1 MKLLNE
7 IVKTEN
13 AYLDRLA
20 QIQEQVDLWMK
31 EISKEKRLGLKPM
44 DQMIA
49 EADPY
54 NSADKPAG
62 DPASDSVEF
71 TPTAGVAKP
80 EQPPHVQGQQA
91 SRIHLI
97 YNPATGEIEGTTKT
111 PMLSRPPAQYMEANA
126 EQVSGALKH
135 LEKMNPKLADLLVS
149 GRMSVW
155 IPRAAANA
163 GPSSVK
169 HLGLNTNPNIETRGN
184 TNTMKMSPE
193 KLAAAQAA
201 ASKMK
206 VA

>member
-1 MKLLNE
+1 MKLLNT
-7 IVKTEN
+7 IVKKEN
-13 AYLDRLA
+13 EYLDRFA
-20 QIQEQVDLWMK
+20 QIQEQVDIWMK
-31 EISKEKRLGLKPM
+31 EISAEKRLGLKPM
-44 DQMIA
+44 DQMVA

-54 NSADKPAG
+54 NSAEKPQV
-62 DPASDSVEF
+62 DPANDTVEF

-80 EQPPHVQGQQA
+80 EQPPHVQGQSA

-97 YNPATGEIEGTTKT
+97 YNPTTGEIEGTTKT
-111 PMLSRPPAQYMEANA
+111 PMLSRPPAQYIEANA
-126 EQVSGALKH
+126 DQVQGALKH
-135 LEKMNPKLADLLVS
+135 LEKMNPKLADMLVD

-169 HLGLNTNPNIETRGN
+169 HLGLNTNPNIQTRGN
-184 TNTMKMSPE
+184 TNVSTMSPD

-201 ASKMK
+201 ANNMK

>member
-1 MKLLNE
+1 MNLLNE

-20 QIQEQVDLWMK
+20 QIQEQVEIWMK
-31 EISKEKRLGLKPM
+31 EMSKEKRLGLKPM

-54 NSADKPAG
+54 NSAEKPAAEPN
-62 DPASDSVEF
+62 DTVEF

-80 EQPPHVQGQQA
+80 EQPPHAQNAQPQ
-91 SRIHLI
+91 RIHLI
-97 YNPATGEIEGTTKT
+97 YNPTTGEVEGTTKT
-111 PMLSRPPAQYMEANA
+111 PMLSRPPAQYIEANA
-126 EQVSGALKH
+126 DQVQGALKH
-135 LEKMNPKLADLLVS
+135 LEKMNPKLANMLVS

-155 IPRAAANA
+155 IPRAASNL

-169 HLGLNTNPNIETRGN
+169 HLGLNTNPNIESRGN
-184 TNTMKMSPE
+184 ANTMKMSPE
-193 KLAAAQAA
+193 KLAAAHAA
-201 ASKMK
+201 ANKMK